1 MIAGIKDGSK
11 FPTNPRYDDE
21 HTAGDIDCDEVV
33 RELTLEHKINRK
45 AAVFS

>member
-1 MIAGIKDGSK
+1 MLDNLGVEPEVDPGD
-11 FPTNPRYDDE
+11 DDE